1 MKKFSDY
8 TDPELL
14 TLGNDQINDAIRLEA
29 IDRGIKPPVTLS
41 EALRRSEWRGYKKP
55 AEAIR
60 VFRIRVGYTQSDFGW
75 LDEQKATAA
84 FEGLVEL
91 KDNYS
96 RGYKLQVAGEVR
108 IETVFV
114 GTDPEQSKAAKFE
127 EYAQD
132 DTEFDK
138 IAEEC
143 MERLSK
149 VRQADYNKRVNG
161 ERRAEYMR
169 LANGDEQIARNFWA
183 KAERTAWPEVVE

>member
-1 MKKFSDY
+1 MSTKKFSDY

-14 TLGNDQINDAIRLEA
+14 TLDNQQINDAIRLEA

-55 AEAIR
+55 SEAIR
-60 VFRIRVGYTQSDFGW
+60 VFRIRVGYSSPDFGW

-84 FEGLVEL
+84 LEGLVEL
-91 KDNYS
+91 KDNYN
-96 RGYKLQVAGEVR
+96 RGHTLKVASEAR
-108 IETVFV
+108 IETVFI
-114 GTDPEQSKAAKFE
+114 GTDPEESKAAKFE

-138 IAEEC
+138 VADEC
-143 MERLSK
+143 VARLSK
-149 VRQADYNKRVNG
+149 VRQSDYDKRVNS

-183 KAERTAWPEVVE
+183 KSERTDWPTE